1 MMMGPDPMTRIEEMS
16 VRFGILRVAARSIAV
31 GSLFVIRHSASQM
44 EPRTTTTNNEQ
55 RITNNTMQRLV
66 QGDGFEVRLS
76 GERAQAVA
84 REEIRKRG
92 LALDQLDMEFRAG
105 EIRVKA
111 RLRAAFPVP
120 FSFVIRK
127 IQAAERTIR
136 LFVEDM
142 SAFGFLPVP
151 AILSRLAGDR
161 QAAEG
166 VRFDAASNSVFI
178 QLDRFANVHE

>member
-1 MMMGPDPMTRIEEMS
+1 MT
-16 VRFGILRVAARSIAV
+16 
-31 GSLFVIRHSASQM
+31 
-44 EPRTTTTNNEQ
+44 
-55 RITNNTMQRLV
+55 QRLV
-66 QGDGFEVRLS
+66 QWDGFEVRLS

-84 REEIRKRG
+84 RKEILKRG
-92 LALDQLDMEFRAG
+92 LPLDQLGLEFRNG

-127 IQAAERTIR
+127 IQASERAIR

-166 VRFDAASNSVFI
+166 IRFDAATNSVFI
-178 QLDRFANVHE
+178 QLDRFLPTFMEVEVAEINMIDGGLTVRVGQGGADLPPEEIHATQI